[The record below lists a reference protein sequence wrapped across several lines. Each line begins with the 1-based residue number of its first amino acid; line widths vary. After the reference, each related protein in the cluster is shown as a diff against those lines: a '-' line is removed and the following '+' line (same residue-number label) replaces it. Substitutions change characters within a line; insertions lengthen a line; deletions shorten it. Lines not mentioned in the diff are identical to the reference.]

1 MELASTKLHKG
12 KRRQRFFLLIITLLV
27 CWWIYRLIQPKEP
40 TIISPLPDVEVKA
53 ASRITIPFFTK
64 KRDAEDLTDKI
75 NELIGDNWDNYSVM
89 VDGISE
95 PLKVEISETEIFTG
109 ASVNKVPIL
118 AALYYFAQKGDID
131 LDQVITLQANEIQ
144 DYGTG
149 SIRYDS
155 PGTTYSLK
163 TLARLMMKQS
173 DNTAAYILATEI
185 IGFERLSQVLELW
198 GLSQTDMV
206 NNKTSNKDM
215 AILMRKIYEE
225 KVTNHAQTLE
235 MLSFMKDTDFEKRL
249 PDKLPKDVTVYHK
262 IGTEVRTLH
271 DVGIVTDGKLT
282 YYIGIFTTDVD
293 DDPTTEELMAKIS
306 KLVYDYLK
314 P

>member
-1 MELASTKLHKG
+1 MELASKKLHRD
-12 KRRQRFFLLIITLLV
+12 KRRQRLFLLIMTFLV
-27 CWWIYRLIQPKEP
+27 CWWIFRIIQPKEP
-40 TIISPLPDVEVKA
+40 KIISPLPDVEVKA
-53 ASRITIPFFTK
+53 APHLVIPFFTK
-64 KRDAEDLTDKI
+64 KRTTEDLTQKI
-75 NELIGDNWDNYSVM
+75 NDLIGDNWNNYSVM
-89 VDGISE
+89 IDGFSE
-95 PLKVEISETEIFTG
+95 SFKVEISETEIFTG

-118 AALYYFAQKGDID
+118 AALYYYAQKGDID

-149 SIRYDS
+149 SMRYDP

-173 DNTAAYILATEI
+173 DNTAAYILASEI
-185 IGFERLSQVLELW
+185 VGFDKLAALLEQW

-215 AILMRKIYEE
+215 AVLMRKIYEE

-235 MLSFMKDTDFEKRL
+235 MLSFMKDTDFETRL
-249 PDKLPKDVTVYHK
+249 PAKLPSGVTVYHK
-262 IGTEVRTLH
+262 IGTEVRTIH
-271 DVGIVTDGKLT
+271 DVGIVTDGKLS

-293 DDPTTEELMAKIS
+293 DDPTTEELMAKVS

>member
-1 MELASTKLHKG
+1 MELASTKS
-12 KRRQRFFLLIITLLV
+12 KRTKKRKNLFLFIVCIIFA
-27 CWWIYRLIQPKEP
+27 WWGIRHIPRGSDH
-40 TIISPLPDVEVKA
+40 IISPLPDNPSPTTAVAK
-53 ASRITIPFFTK
+53 PFTLFAK
-64 KRDAEDLTDKI
+64 KKTADDLTQKI
-75 NELIGDNWDNYSVM
+75 NAVIGDKWDNYSIM
-89 VDGISE
+89 VDGVSE
-95 PLKVEISETEIFTG
+95 PFTLEVSETEIFTG
-109 ASVNKVPIL
+109 ASVNKIPIL

-185 IGFERLSQVLELW
+185 IGFDRLADVLTQW

-215 AILMRKIYEE
+215 DILMRKIYEE
-225 KVTNHAQTLE
+225 KITNHAQTLE
-235 MLSFMKDTDFEKRL
+235 MLSFMKDTDFEARL
-249 PDKLPKDVTVYHK
+249 PGNLPDGVTVYHK
-262 IGTEVRTLH
+262 IGTEVRTIH
-271 DVGIVTDGKLT
+271 DVGIVTNGKLT
-282 YYIGIFTTDVD
+282 YYVGIFTTDVD
-293 DDPTTEELMAKIS
+293 DDPSTEELMAKIS
-306 KLVYDYLK
+306 KTIYDYLL
-314 P
+314 

>member
-1 MELASTKLHKG
+1 MELASTRLHRG

-27 CWWIYRLIQPKEP
+27 CWWIYRLIIPKEP

-53 ASRITIPFFTK
+53 ATHITIPFFRK

-89 VDGISE
+89 VDGLSE
-95 PLKVEISETEIFTG
+95 PFKVEISEAEIYTG

-149 SIRYDS
+149 SIRYD
-155 PGTTYSLK
+155 PAGTTYSLK
-163 TLARLMMKQS
+163 TLARVMMKQS
-173 DNTAAYILATEI
+173 DNTAAYILATEV
-185 IGFERLSQVLELW
+185 IGFERLAQVLELW
-198 GLSQTDMV
+198 GLPQTDMV

-215 AILMRKIYEE
+215 AQLMRKIYEE

-235 MLSFMKDTDFEKRL
+235 MLSFMKDTDFESRL
-249 PDKLPKDVTVYHK
+249 PAKLPEEVTVYHK
-262 IGTEVRTLH
+262 IGTEIRTIH

-314 P
+314 H

>member
-1 MELASTKLHKG
+1 MELASTRLHRG

-27 CWWIYRLIQPKEP
+27 CWWIYRLIIPKEP

-53 ASRITIPFFTK
+53 ATHITIPFFTK

-89 VDGISE
+89 VDGLSE
-95 PLKVEISETEIFTG
+95 PFKVEISEAEIYTG

-149 SIRYDS
+149 SIRYD
-155 PGTTYSLK
+155 PAGTTYSLK

-173 DNTAAYILATEI
+173 DNTAAYILATEV
-185 IGFERLSQVLELW
+185 IGFERLAQVLELW
-198 GLSQTDMV
+198 GLPQTDMV

-215 AILMRKIYEE
+215 AQLMRKIYEE

-235 MLSFMKDTDFEKRL
+235 MLSFMKDTDFESRL
-249 PDKLPKDVTVYHK
+249 PAKLPEEVTVYHK
-262 IGTEVRTLH
+262 IGTEIRTIH

-314 P
+314 H